1 MIELLLAN
9 ISGEWIQK
17 IRDHESQQNR
27 PPIEDVINS
36 SLEDFNDGCNG
47 STKQEELLQLPC
59 DKDQEGLRRGH
70 DRCDNRPRVRSSED
84 REGKDCWSR
93 HSREEDKGLGG
104 EGTWIRCDQLD
115 EVKTRGNDQG

>member
-9 ISGEWIQK
+9 ISGEWIQQM
-17 IRDHESQQNR
+17 RDHESQQNR

-59 DKDQEGLRRGH
+59 DKDKESLRWGH
-70 DRCDNRPRVRSSED
+70 DRCDNRPGLRPRKD
-84 REGKDCWSR
+84 REGENCWSR
-93 HSREEDKGLGG
+93 HSREEDEGFGG
-104 EGTWIRCDQLD
+104 EGTWIRCDELD
-115 EVKTRGNDQG
+115 EGKVKRDH

>member
-17 IRDHESQQNR
+17 IRDHEAQQNR

-47 STKQEELLQLPC
+47 STKQEELLQLPS
-59 DKDQEGLRRGH
+59 
-70 DRCDNRPRVRSSED
+70 DRDS
-84 REGKDCWSR
+84 
-93 HSREEDKGLGG
+93 
-104 EGTWIRCDQLD
+104 
-115 EVKTRGNDQG
+115 